1 MEAKAKRDSEAIM
14 RFIEA
19 HSQFN
24 AMYNAFIKG
33 PEPGCGFMWT
43 PDSWWVG
50 EEKSAV
56 KIVSNKV
63 LDYDWDSS
71 GYGYM
76 MRMIQCKIKELPVAT
91 AVVVKDDL
99 KDDEGKCAGDTR
111 TGKGSPLYENDVENP
126 EEGLPPLHDGGVARE
141 FLKKDDGRAMASAYQ
156 QTVFG
161 KTMDKNNKEALDVM
175 AKKGGNEAAKHMM
188 DMAGGDYARM
198 RSMYG

>member
-1 MEAKAKRDSEAIM
+1 MEAKSKRDSEAIM
-14 RFIEA
+14 RFIES
-19 HSQFN
+19 HILFN
-24 AMYNAFIKG
+24 DIYSAFMKG

-50 EEKSAV
+50 GEKAAV

-76 MRMIQCKIKELPVAT
+76 MRVIEAKIKALPVVKS
-91 AVVVKDDL
+91 VVVEDNL
-99 KDDEGKCAGDTR
+99 QDDEGKWAGDPR

-126 EEGLPPLHDGGVARE
+126 EEESGELCDIERGKNFAKG
-141 FLKKDDGRAMASAYQ
+141 YQ
-156 QTVFG
+156 QTGFG
-161 KTMDKNNKEALDVM
+161 KAMDDTNKKALDVM
-175 AKKGGNEAAKHMM
+175 ANKGMNEAAKHMM